1 MTFENVRFPF
11 KNLPRSPELIR
22 RTMKLMPLIPVIRI
36 YRDQLKT
43 KLVELNSLTVSYTF
57 VAVVILLENTSPI
70 LELFYVKRT

>member
-1 MTFENVRFPF
+1 
-11 KNLPRSPELIR
+11 
-22 RTMKLMPLIPVIRI
+22 MPLIPVIRI